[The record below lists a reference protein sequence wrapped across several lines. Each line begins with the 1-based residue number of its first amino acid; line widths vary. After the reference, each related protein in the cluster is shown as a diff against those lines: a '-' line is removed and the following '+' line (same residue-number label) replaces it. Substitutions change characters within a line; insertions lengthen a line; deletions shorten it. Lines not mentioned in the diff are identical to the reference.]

1 MAGSPLKRQMIARV
15 ADAGGVEVIAERVA
29 SGETLAAIA
38 DELGCRRENLV
49 RWLYSDEDRATL
61 IREARARAADAL
73 VEQTIAIADTASPAE
88 AQLARL
94 RIDTRQW
101 IASRWNRAEYGQDKT
116 PAVQINLGSL
126 HLDALRHVRE
136 NRIIDV
142 SPVESTT
149 SPES

>member
-1 MAGSPLKRQMIARV
+1 MAGTPIRRQLAARV
-15 ADAGGVEVIAERVA
+15 ADAGGVEVIADRVA

-38 DELGCRRENLV
+38 EELGFRRELLV
-49 RWLYSDEDRATL
+49 RWIYADEDRAAL
-61 IREARARAADAL
+61 LRAARAQAADAL
-73 VEQTIAIADTASPAE
+73 VEQSLQIADTASPAE

-94 RIDTRQW
+94 RVDTRQW
-101 IASRWNRAEYGQDKT
+101 IASRWNRSAYGAQDKA
-116 PAVQINLGSL
+116 AVEINIGSL

-142 SPVESTT
+142 SPAESTT